1 MLYKKEKYGEEKEK
15 KKEKEKRVRRRI
27 IQLLAFFFRELDMKK
42 RSYAWQLVWLVYD
55 LMWALSVG
63 FLGMGVKSVTSVNID
78 TQSYVLYLL
87 VGSFIWTYLSSLFY
101 IVSWSIT
108 WERWEGTIEYTFMA
122 PVKRIIQLVGNSI
135 FAILYGLVRMIIVF
149 VLASVVFN
157 ISLANVNFVS
167 AGVILVLASISF
179 IGFGMIAAILPLI
192 SPEFGDKTV
201 IMIEAVIMT
210 VSGIFYPI
218 SVLPVF
224 VQYISKVIPATYALE
239 GIRQA
244 VIKGAD
250 LISLWP
256 QIWPLLVLG
265 VVLIPLGDF
274 MFRLAERHAKK
285 TGKLKRNG

>member
-1 MLYKKEKYGEEKEK
+1 MPYEKGIKK
-15 KKEKEKRVRRRI
+15 RI
-27 IQLLAFFFRELDMKK
+27 TQVFAFFFRELDMKK
-42 RSYAWQLVWLVYD
+42 RSYAWQLVWLIYD

-63 FLGMGVKSVTSVNID
+63 FLGVGAKVVTNMEID

-122 PVKRIIQLVGNSI
+122 PVRRIIQLFGNSI
-135 FAILYGLVRMIIVF
+135 FAIIYGLIRMIAVF
-149 VLASVVFN
+149 VLASLVFN

-167 AGVILVLASISF
+167 AGVILILASISF

-224 VQYISKVIPATYALE
+224 VQYIAKVIPATYALE
-239 GIRQA
+239 GIREA
-244 VIKGAD
+244 VINGAG
-250 LISLWP
+250 LTSLWP
-256 QIWPLLVLG
+256 FIWPLLILG
-265 VVLIPLGDF
+265 VVFIPLGDF
-274 MFRLAERHAKK
+274 VFRLAEKYAKR

>member
-1 MLYKKEKYGEEKEK
+1 MPQEKGVK
-15 KKEKEKRVRRRI
+15 KKI
-27 IQLLAFFFRELDMKK
+27 TQMLAFFFREMDMKK
-42 RSYAWQLVWLVYD
+42 RGFAWQLVWLVYD

-63 FLGMGVKSVTSVNID
+63 FLGLGVKIVTNTDIN

-122 PVKRIIQLVGNSI
+122 PVKRIFQLLGNSI
-135 FAILYGLVRMIIVF
+135 FAILYGLIRMVF
-149 VLASVVFN
+149 VFVFASLVFG

-167 AGVILVLASISF
+167 AGVILILASISF

-201 IMIEAVIMT
+201 LMIEAVIMT
-210 VSGIFYPI
+210 VSGIFYPVT
-218 SVLPVF
+218 VLPVF
-224 VQYISKVIPATYALE
+224 VQYISKVIPATYALT
-239 GIRQA
+239 GIRMA
-244 VIKGAD
+244 VIEGAG
-250 LISLWP
+250 LGRLWP
-256 QIWPLLVLG
+256 QIWPLLIIG
-265 VVLIPLGDF
+265 AVLIPLGNF
-274 MFRLAERHAKK
+274 VFKHAEKYAKR

>member
-1 MLYKKEKYGEEKEK
+1 MAYEKGIKK
-15 KKEKEKRVRRRI
+15 RI
-27 IQLLAFFFRELDMKK
+27 TQVLAFFFRELDMKK
-42 RSYAWQLVWLVYD
+42 RSYAWQLVWIVYD

-63 FLGMGVKSVTSVNID
+63 FLGLGVKIVANVDID

-122 PVKRIIQLVGNSI
+122 PVRRIIQLFGNSI
-135 FAILYGLVRMIIVF
+135 FAVLYGLVRMVIVF
-149 VLASVVFN
+149 VLASLVFD
-157 ISLANVNFVS
+157 ISLAGVNFVS
-167 AGVILVLASISF
+167 AGIILILASISF
-179 IGFGMIAAILPLI
+179 IGFGMIASILPLI

-224 VQYISKVIPATYALE
+224 VQYIAKVIPATYALE
-239 GIRQA
+239 GIRLA
-244 VIKGAD
+244 VIQGAG
-250 LISLWP
+250 ISSLWY
-256 QIWPLLVLG
+256 QIWPLLIIGAVS
-265 VVLIPLGDF
+265 IPLGNF
-274 MFRLAERHAKK
+274 IFRIAENYAKK
-285 TGKLKRNG
+285 TGKLKRDG

>member
-1 MLYKKEKYGEEKEK
+1 MPYEKGIRKK
-15 KKEKEKRVRRRI
+15 I
-27 IQLLAFFFRELDMKK
+27 TQTFAFFFRELDMKK
-42 RSYAWQLVWLVYD
+42 RSYAWQLVWIVYD

-63 FLGMGVKSVTSVNID
+63 FLGIGAKIVTNLEID

-87 VGSFIWTYLSSLFY
+87 VGSFIWTYLSSLFS

-122 PVKRIIQLVGNSI
+122 PVRRIIQLFGNSI
-135 FAILYGLVRMIIVF
+135 FAIIYGLIRMVAVF
-149 VLASVVFN
+149 VLASLVFN

-167 AGVILVLASISF
+167 AGVILIMASISF

-218 SVLPVF
+218 TVLPVF
-224 VQYISKVIPATYALE
+224 VQYIAKAVPATYALE

-244 VIKGAD
+244 VINGTS
-250 LISLWP
+250 LSSLWP
-256 QIWPLLVLG
+256 FIWPLLILG
-265 VVLIPLGDF
+265 AVFIPLGDF
-274 MFRLAERHAKK
+274 VFRLAERHAKK
-285 TGKLKRNG
+285 TGKLKRDG

>member
-1 MLYKKEKYGEEKEK
+1 MPQEKGVK
-15 KKEKEKRVRRRI
+15 KKITQV
-27 IQLLAFFFRELDMKK
+27 LAFFFREMDMKK
-42 RSYAWQLVWLVYD
+42 RGFAWQLVWLVYD

-63 FLGMGVKSVTSVNID
+63 FLGLGAKIVTNADIN

-122 PVKRIIQLVGNSI
+122 PVKRIFQLLGNSI
-135 FAILYGLVRMIIVF
+135 FAVLYGLIRMVVVF
-149 VLASVVFN
+149 VLASLVFN
-157 ISLANVNFVS
+157 ISLANVNFIS
-167 AGVILVLASISF
+167 AGVILILASVSF

-201 IMIEAVIMT
+201 LMIEAVIMT

-218 SVLPVF
+218 TVLPVF
-224 VQYISKVIPATYALE
+224 VQYISKVVPATYALE
-239 GIRQA
+239 GIRMA
-244 VIKGAD
+244 VIEGAG
-250 LISLWP
+250 LGRLWP
-256 QIWPLLVLG
+256 QIWPLLIIG
-265 VVLIPLGDF
+265 AVLIPLGDF
-274 MFRLAERHAKK
+274 VFKHAEKYAKR